1 MTVTIG
7 AVEFYVLF
15 IHANQSDASSR
26 PLLYV
31 VQIVVGLCTSI
42 TFSAVASIVA
52 LLPDKFHYFFFM
64 GTMCPFFVYLP
75 VNVSTGN
82 LCAVSS
88 NSSQPSMPAVCI
100 NSHVNSSLLS
110 LI

>member
-1 MTVTIG
+1 MTIG

-88 NSSQPSMPAVCI
+88 NSTQPSMPAVCI